1 MKHLEGLKVA
11 YDYTVRDADGSVVQF
26 YYGEDSIDPNKVK
39 YLEKFRF
46 LSENFRSFTQKYDPY
61 HLKESHDTE
70 SVNKFLKN
78 RKRAAND
85 ESAAPTHDTIMNN
98 FLPGKYIGSV
108 SERVYKNLK
117 EYIKKEESSEDKY
130 SNIFHAKKD

>member
-46 LSENFRSFTQKYDPY
+46 LSENFRSFT
-61 HLKESHDTE
+61 
-70 SVNKFLKN
+70 
-78 RKRAAND
+78 
-85 ESAAPTHDTIMNN
+85 
-98 FLPGKYIGSV
+98 
-108 SERVYKNLK
+108 
-117 EYIKKEESSEDKY
+117 
-130 SNIFHAKKD
+130 